1 MRLIPIPLFL
11 SASSFQQHVCGL
23 NRRWAAI
30 ATPEKP
36 ELEDLVNW
44 PALLGHKMHLHFER
58 NINTKCDCTILSLS
72 WMGKVPD
79 DIPEVSTV
87 INCWPSRINLRL
99 NKTLLSEIGA
109 TSFLVKLEDPLKT
122 SATVHCILLDT
133 LCWVSSKPSRKTSN
147 TPHWI

>member
-1 MRLIPIPLFL
+1 MRLIPTPLFL

-23 NRRWAAI
+23 NRRGAAI

-36 ELEDLVNW
+36 ELEDLVSW
-44 PALLGHKMHLHFER
+44 TALLGHKMHLHFER

-87 INCWPSRINLRL
+87 INCWAARINLRL
-99 NKTLLSEIGA
+99 NKALRA
-109 TSFLVKLEDPLKT
+109 TSFLVKVRRSFKNKCNGALHSFRHFVLCFLKT
-122 SATVHCILLDT
+122 LTKDFEYAPL
-133 LCWVSSKPSRKTSN
+133 N
-147 TPHWI
+147 